1 MNISY
6 SQVEMQCNELHSVA
20 KNMKEIL
27 DNIDGIRTK
36 ISNGDSWSGSASNI
50 YSEKLL
56 SITKNFEEVFFEI
69 ENSILYMAR
78 ISDGYQAI
86 DQHVMREICSN
97 LKITEPNLNTSNIF
111 NGD

>member
-6 SQVEMQCNELHSVA
+6 SQVEAYCNELHSVA

-36 ISNGDSWSGSASNI
+36 IASGDSWSGSASTNFTN
-50 YSEKLL
+50 KLG
-56 SITKNFEEVFFEI
+56 SVTKNFEEVFLEM
-69 ENSILYMAR
+69 ENSILYMANC
-78 ISDGYQAI
+78 SDGYQAI
-86 DQHVMREICSN
+86 DQQIMSEICSN

-111 NGD
+111 NGK